1 MPERNGMLKKRKKL
15 LIITVLL
22 FVLVSTACGRKNGE
36 TTDGAKATLVY
47 GTMNLDQEMSTW
59 IAEYNLA
66 HEDCQV
72 EVREYGQDG
81 FEEGLMRLNA
91 EIVQGNGPD
100 LLDLSDIDV
109 APYISLGA
117 LMDLYPLLAAD
128 TELQPETFVPGILK
142 LYEENGHLYG
152 IAPGYRLETIMGEK
166 TLLGDPSEW
175 TVEKMNDVIDNLPDD
190 SCFINNLGALGFL
203 RIVLQRGMDEYVNW
217 EAESCS
223 FDSNQFKE
231 LLQLAAVMDTFPVFD
246 DDEQAIAEGK
256 LLANRLY
263 VSDVEEYAA
272 SSRLFQGEPVVCVGF
287 PSPEGG
293 GALVTPYLPVGI
305 CREENLDAAWEFV
318 RSLLGEE
325 FQEEHIRFNF
335 PLRQDSLQRLFEETI
350 TRSAKNEPA
359 DRAISQEDCD
369 ALYEVIYSANNSQVF
384 DANIWD
390 IVSEEAEAY
399 FAGEK
404 ALEQVVQ
411 IIQNRAE
418 TYIQE

>member
-1 MPERNGMLKKRKKL
+1 MLKKRKKL

>member
-1 MPERNGMLKKRKKL
+1 MSERNGMLKKRKK
-15 LIITVLL
+15 IIIMTVLL
-22 FVLVSTACGRKNGE
+22 SVLVSTACGREKGE
-36 TTDGAKATLVY
+36 TADGTKATLVY
-47 GTMNLDQEMSTW
+47 GTMHLDQEMSTW
-59 IAEYNLA
+59 IAEYNLT
-66 HEDCQV
+66 HEDCRV
-72 EVREYGQDG
+72 EVREYGQEG

-117 LMDLYPLLAAD
+117 LTDLYPMMAAD
-128 TELQPETFVPGILK
+128 AELQPETFVPGILK

-152 IAPGYRLETIMGEK
+152 IAPGYRLETIMGK
-166 TLLGDPSEW
+166 SALLGDPSEW
-175 TVEKMNDVIDNLPDD
+175 TVEKMNDVIDNLPEG

-203 RIVLQRGMDEYVNW
+203 RIVLQRGMDEYVDW
-217 EAESCS
+217 EAASCS
-223 FDSNQFKE
+223 FDSNQFRE
-231 LLQLAAVMDTFPVFD
+231 LLQLAAVMDTFPVFE

-256 LLANRLY
+256 LPANRLY

-272 SSRLFQGEPVVCVGF
+272 SSRLFQGEPVVCVGY

-305 CREENLDAAWEFV
+305 CRGENQDAAWEFV
-318 RSLLGEE
+318 KSLLSEE

-335 PLRQDSLQRLFEETI
+335 PLRQDSLQKLFEESM
-350 TRSAKNEPA
+350 TRSTENEPA
-359 DRAISQEDCD
+359 DEAISQEDCD
-369 ALYEVIYSANNSQVF
+369 GLHEVIYSANNSRIF

-404 ALEQVVQ
+404 TLEQVVQ

-418 TYIQE
+418 IYIRE